1 MTVMKK
7 KKKDEDDSDGAEES
21 AVEWYNGTVVVMQG
35 IGRNPNFVIRYDG
48 FDRATWKFK
57 LMKHFELGVLEL
69 IPVKAEDFVG
79 VWILHR
85 LDIGDGCEEWFRG
98 KVLGVV
104 PDRSD
109 PKNPD
114 FSVEYFYDTDNEE
127 VTDVNDDFDDNEFS
141 TDISNIEIYP
151 LIEDYLKW

>member
-1 MTVMKK
+1 M
-7 KKKDEDDSDGAEES
+7 
-21 AVEWYNGTVVVMQG
+21 
-35 IGRNPNFVIRYDG
+35 
-48 FDRATWKFK
+48 
-57 LMKHFELGVLEL
+57 
-69 IPVKAEDFVG
+69 
-79 VWILHR
+79 
-85 LDIGDGCEEWFRG
+85 
-98 KVLGVV
+98 LGVV
-104 PDRSD
+104 PDSSD